1 MKKTKIVCT
10 IGPASES
17 VDMLVNLINAG
28 MNVCRLNFSH
38 GDYEEHGARIKN
50 IREAVKITGKRVAI
64 LLDTKGPEIRTNDM
78 ENGAITMKIGDSV
91 RISMT
96 EVLGTNE
103 KFSITYPEL
112 INDVNVGSH
121 ILLDDGLIDLEVTD
135 IDRDANEIVTVVKNE
150 GVLKNKKGVNLP
162 GVSVNLPGI
171 TEKDAND
178 IRFGIGQGIDFIA
191 ASFVRR
197 ASDVLEITKI
207 LEEENAT
214 HIQIIPKIENQEGID
229 NIDEI
234 LKVSDGL
241 MVARGDMGVEIPTED
256 VPVVQKALIKK
267 CNALGKPVI
276 TATQMLDSMQRNP
289 RPTRAEANDVA
300 NAIYDGTD
308 AVMLSGETAAGDYP
322 LEAVQTMARIAV
334 RTEETLVNQDS
345 FALKLYSKTDMTE
358 AIGQSVGHTA
368 RNLGIQTIVAATES
382 GHTARMI
389 SKYRPKA
396 HIVAITFSE
405 QKARSLS
412 LSWGVYATVAD
423 KPSSTDEMFNLASKV
438 SQEEG
443 YASEGDLIIITAG
456 VPVGEKGTTNLM
468 KIQMIG
474 SKLVQGQGV
483 GEEAIIA
490 KAVVAGTAEEAVAK
504 ATEGAILVTKTTDKE
519 YMPAI
524 EKASALVVEEGG
536 LTSHAA
542 VVAIAQNIPVIVGAA
557 DATSLINNDEVITV
571 DPRRGI
577 VYRGATTAI

>member
-112 INDVNVGSH
+112 INYVNVGSH

-150 GVLKNKKGVNLP
+150 GVLKNKKGVNVP

-256 VPVVQKALIKK
+256 VPVV
-267 CNALGKPVI
+267 
-276 TATQMLDSMQRNP
+276 
-289 RPTRAEANDVA
+289 
-300 NAIYDGTD
+300 
-308 AVMLSGETAAGDYP
+308 
-322 LEAVQTMARIAV
+322 
-334 RTEETLVNQDS
+334 
-345 FALKLYSKTDMTE
+345 
-358 AIGQSVGHTA
+358 
-368 RNLGIQTIVAATES
+368 
-382 GHTARMI
+382 
-389 SKYRPKA
+389 
-396 HIVAITFSE
+396 
-405 QKARSLS
+405 
-412 LSWGVYATVAD
+412 
-423 KPSSTDEMFNLASKV
+423 
-438 SQEEG
+438 
-443 YASEGDLIIITAG
+443 
-456 VPVGEKGTTNLM
+456 
-468 KIQMIG
+468 
-474 SKLVQGQGV
+474 
-483 GEEAIIA
+483 
-490 KAVVAGTAEEAVAK
+490 
-504 ATEGAILVTKTTDKE
+504 
-519 YMPAI
+519 
-524 EKASALVVEEGG
+524 
-536 LTSHAA
+536 
-542 VVAIAQNIPVIVGAA
+542 
-557 DATSLINNDEVITV
+557 
-571 DPRRGI
+571 
-577 VYRGATTAI
+577 